1 MNIQKNITL
10 APLTTFGIGG
20 IAKEYIQ
27 VRSLYELIE
36 LVRRLKG
43 ENKRFKV
50 FAGGSNVVF
59 PDSGLDDLLIQILGG
74 EIRIT
79 EENMM
84 VDGGVLLSDV
94 VFSSIGAGLS
104 GVEYLSGI
112 PGTIGGAIVG
122 NAGAYGHSISE
133 VVEKVEIFD
142 GEKRYWINK
151 DECIFSYRESIFKH
165 KPYLILRVILKFEQ
179 GDKEELERISKEI
192 IKKREM
198 KYHPGIRCPGSFFKN
213 IIASDLKGAQLNNIN
228 KNKIVYGKV
237 PAGYLLEEVGA
248 KGMKVGGIEI
258 ADYHGNLF
266 INEGNGTASQVKQLA
281 NILKQ
286 KVWERFGIAL
296 SEEIRYF

>member
-1 MNIQKNITL
+1 MNIQKNIPL
-10 APLTTFGIGG
+10 APLSTFGIGG

-36 LVRRLKG
+36 LVRRLKR

-94 VFSSIGAGLS
+94 VSSSIGAGLS

-142 GEKRYWINK
+142 GEKRYWINRE
-151 DECIFSYRESIFKH
+151 ECNFSYRESIFKR
-165 KPYLILRVILKFEQ
+165 KPYLILRAILKFEQ

-213 IIASDLKGAQLNNIN
+213 IIATELNDAQLKNID
-228 KNKIVYGKV
+228 KKRLVYGKV

-248 KGMKVGGIEI
+248 KGMKVGGIKI

-266 INEGNGTASQVKQLA
+266 INEGSGTASQVKQLA
-281 NILKQ
+281 DILKQ